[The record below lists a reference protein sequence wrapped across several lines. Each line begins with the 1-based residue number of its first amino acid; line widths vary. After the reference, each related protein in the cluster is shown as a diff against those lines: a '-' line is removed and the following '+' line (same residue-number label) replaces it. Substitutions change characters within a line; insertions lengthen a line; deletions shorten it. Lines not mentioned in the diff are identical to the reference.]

1 MKLGGGGGKNEVQKK
16 NWNHG
21 EKNWE
26 GGKEKIKL
34 QKKIEIKACQG
45 WENAKKKSQPN
56 MA

>member
-34 QKKIEIKACQG
+34 QKKNWDQG
-45 WENAKKKSQPN
+45 LSRLRKCKEKESA
-56 MA
+56 